1 MRKHQLLTEA
11 EREQLLGFPEDRDD
25 LARLYTFEPSDLDLI
40 RLRRED
46 RNRLGVALQLA
57 LFRHPGMTLAQ
68 ILQRSAELPEEFV
81 SFIAE
86 QLDIP
91 AASFADYAGREQ
103 TMTDHA
109 RELAA
114 ALGLRGASRTD
125 IPFMIDA
132 GAKVAWGTDNGMAI
146 AAGVVD
152 ALRQAR
158 ILLPAVSTIERA
170 GIAGRARARKQA
182 AHALLSGLRPE
193 QLDALDALLVPDASK
208 GAMPLTWLKTIPT
221 AAKPDHV
228 RDILE
233 RLRMVREIG
242 IPAKLSAA
250 VHADRYRQFVRE
262 GRASPAYLLERYT
275 ASRRRATLVAC
286 LIDLAACRT

>member
-1 MRKHQLLTEA
+1 MRKHELLTEA
-11 EREQLLGFPEDRDD
+11 ERVQLLGVPTERDD
-25 LARLYTFEPSDLDLI
+25 LARLYTFERRDLDLI

-46 RNRLGVALQLA
+46 RNRLGLALQLA

-68 ILQRSAELPEEFV
+68 ILLRSTSLPEELV
-81 SFIAE
+81 SFVAQ

-114 ALGLRGASRTD
+114 AVGLRGASRTD

-132 GAKVAWGTDNGMAI
+132 DAGAAWDTDRGMAI
-146 AAGVVD
+146 AAGIIA
-152 ALRQAR
+152 ALRQAK
-158 ILLPAVSTIERA
+158 ILLPAISTIERA

-182 AHALLSGLRPE
+182 AHALVAGLRPE
-193 QLDALDALLVPDASK
+193 QLDALDALLIPHAGKS
-208 GAMPLTWLKTIPT
+208 AIPLTWLKTIPT
-221 AAKPDHV
+221 TAKPDHV
-228 RDILE
+228 RDILD

-242 IPAKLSAA
+242 IPAKLTAA
-250 VHADRYRQFVRE
+250 VHPDRYRQFVRE
-262 GRASPAYLLERYT
+262 GRASPA
-275 ASRRRATLVAC
+275 
-286 LIDLAACRT
+286 